1 MKPIHYLSL
10 LLLGAVWGASFLFI
24 GVAAPA
30 FGPLTLML
38 VRVLVAG
45 LLMLGVAV
53 VTQGRPVGGT
63 LQLRANWRIY
73 LAIGLLNSALPF
85 TLIAFSEL
93 RLPASLA
100 AILNSTTPLFTA
112 LMAAA
117 WGSEPLTG
125 RKGLG
130 VILGMAGVAVLVG
143 GAPLTLDRA
152 ALLAVG
158 ASLLAALAYG
168 TGTVYAARH
177 ITGLP
182 AATASTVQL
191 LAAAVWLVGP
201 GVVAAPR
208 TPPPGA
214 AVAALAAL
222 ILLSTTFAYLLYFFL
237 LKNVGPTRTAS
248 VTFLVPVFGSV
259 WAILFLNERF
269 SLGMLAGLAIILVSV
284 ALVVGRGRERETTDF
299 TDVTD

>member
-182 AATASTVQL
+182 AATASTL
-191 LAAAVWLVGP
+191 S
-201 GVVAAPR
+201 
-208 TPPPGA
+208 
-214 AVAALAAL
+214 L
-222 ILLSTTFAYLLYFFL
+222 IH
-237 LKNVGPTRTAS
+237 
-248 VTFLVPVFGSV
+248 
-259 WAILFLNERF
+259 I
-269 SLGMLAGLAIILVSV
+269 
-284 ALVVGRGRERETTDF
+284 
-299 TDVTD
+299 

>member
-130 VILGMAGVAVLVG
+130 VILGL
-143 GAPLTLDRA
+143 
-152 ALLAVG
+152 
-158 ASLLAALAYG
+158 SLI
-168 TGTVYAARH
+168 H
-177 ITGLP
+177 I
-182 AATASTVQL
+182 
-191 LAAAVWLVGP
+191 
-201 GVVAAPR
+201 
-208 TPPPGA
+208 
-214 AVAALAAL
+214 
-222 ILLSTTFAYLLYFFL
+222 
-237 LKNVGPTRTAS
+237 
-248 VTFLVPVFGSV
+248 
-259 WAILFLNERF
+259 
-269 SLGMLAGLAIILVSV
+269 
-284 ALVVGRGRERETTDF
+284 
-299 TDVTD
+299 